1 MRKGQLLILSGL
13 AVVALAVAP
22 HARAFTSQPD
32 AGAAITG
39 VAALGDPDDKLKT
52 MFGHSDGGS
61 GGTVQS
67 GATFGTQNNFRPA
80 AVPGFDSSGYGATY
94 SRGSGKDD

>member
-1 MRKGQLLILSGL
+1 MRKGQLLILGGL
-13 AVVALAVAP
+13 AAVALAAAP

-32 AGAAITG
+32 TGAAITG
-39 VAALGDPDDKLKT
+39 GAPLADPDDKLKT
-52 MFGHSDGGS
+52 MFGHGDGS

-67 GATFGTQNNFRPA
+67 GATFGTQNNFRPG